1 MITLLQEISAVKT
14 HDHKFV
20 EVNLPKGLVKIPIDK
35 IDWIQ
40 K

>member
-1 MITLLQEISAVKT
+1 MITLLQEISAVET

-35 IDWIQ
+35 IEWV
-40 K
+40 KK